1 MCEHIV
7 IHMYYISIICKI
19 FVYITQYIKVQFL
32 AMNLKVFW
40 IVSIDKIMYGHDNV
54 LTLQNFKY

>member
-19 FVYITQYIKVQFL
+19 FVHITQYIKVEFL
-32 AMNLKVFW
+32 AMNLKVFEFYLLNY
-40 IVSIDKIMYGHDNV
+40 VCMFIMY
-54 LTLQNFKY
+54 